1 LCEQE
6 SCCTNGNNFRHLSA
20 LLNTAACEHVA
31 GHRKK
36 EELLIMVIMGANP
49 FHYKLCGSGKNPS
62 TSSFFN
68 V

>member
-6 SCCTNGNNFRHLSA
+6 SCCTNGTNFQHLSA
-20 LLNTAACEHVA
+20 LLKTAACEQQVTE
-31 GHRKK
+31 KK
-36 EELLIMVIMGANP
+36 KKLLIMVVTSANP
-49 FHYKLCGSGKNPS
+49 FHYKLCGSVKNPS